1 MFLVTL
7 VVFIVILSVL
17 VLVHELGH
25 FFAAKIFGVKVEEF
39 GLGFPPN
46 LYRRKIGETVFSLN
60 LIPFGGFVKLL
71 GLEETDK
78 SQRSFSK
85 KSAWQRAVILVSGIL
100 MNLVLAVVIFTIGFS
115 IGMTPLIK
123 PTSEYSSDVKNEIL
137 ITETLENSPAQKS
150 GLVASE
156 TVLAGKDQSGWQ
168 DFRSIT
174 QFQDFTKKNQGQEVI
189 LRLKEDG
196 TTQEKAVQL
205 SNGETPLGVGL
216 AEIGLV
222 KIRPDKAFI
231 AACEEVWALIEVIVL
246 FLYQFFKLLFVHG
259 KLSSEVGGPVAIFSY
274 TSAAIKFG
282 LNAVLQFVGLL
293 TVNLA
298 LLNILPLP
306 ALDGGKLLFVVL
318 EIGFRKKVVRMEVE
332 NIIHLIGLIL
342 FILLFVIITY
352 RDIIRIVIR

>member
-1 MFLVTL
+1 LFLVTL
-7 VVFIVILSVL
+7 LVFIVILSLL

-25 FFAAKIFGVKVEEF
+25 FLAAKIAGVKVEEF
-39 GLGFPPN
+39 GLGFPPK

-71 GLEETDK
+71 GLEEADK
-78 SQRSFSK
+78 SQHSFSQ
-85 KSAWQRAVILVSGIL
+85 KSPWQRAIILVSGIL
-100 MNLVLAVVIFTIGFS
+100 MNLVLAIVIFTIGFS

-123 PTSEYSSDVKNEIL
+123 PASEYSPNVKNEIL
-137 ITETLENSPAQKS
+137 ITEVLENSPAQKS
-150 GLVASE
+150 GLIAGE
-156 TVLAGKDQSGWQ
+156 TVLSGKDQSGWQ
-168 DFRSIT
+168 DFSTIA
-174 QFQDFTKKNQGQEVI
+174 QFQDFTKKNQGQEVT

-205 SNGETPLGVGL
+205 SSGEAPLGVGL

-231 AACEEVWALIEVIVL
+231 AACKEVWALIVLIIL
-246 FLYQFFKLLFVHG
+246 FLYDFFKLLFVHG
-259 KLSSEVGGPVAIFSY
+259 RLSQEVGGPVAIFSY

-282 LNAVLQFVGLL
+282 LNAILQFVGLL
-293 TVNLA
+293 TINLA
-298 LLNILPLP
+298 LLNILPFP
-306 ALDGGKLLFVVL
+306 ALDGGKLLFVAL
-318 EIGFRKKVVRMEVE
+318 EMGFRKKVVRMEVE

-342 FILLFVIITY
+342 LILLFVIITY